1 MDNDTL
7 TQPRAKTGCPWNLK
21 EPVPANL
28 KPVGNRK
35 NAEHISSKRF
45 APADVSDDLGLLT
58 HLAGSWAGEGFNL
71 IARPA
76 FNFGTDLFLQ
86 LNRTRETLKFD
97 PIGSP
102 IPNRG
107 FEQKDITLHGLTYLQ
122 KISDL
127 STGSA
132 LHIEPGIWVRQPNT
146 KAPAE
151 SAPEGAE
158 IVCRMASIPHGN
170 TVLAQGQAQH
180 FTGPPTLQVPGQPFH
195 GSSFY
200 AFNSTP
206 IGAPPTVPATAAPVF
221 SATGSSQKQTAAVN
235 ALTVFNEYN
244 LAVAE
249 SATNPRTNPLPPGIT
264 QAVVDDPIILLQNVI
279 KQQVEEGYTFEGTA
293 LNIATVQTVDF
304 FQSKN
309 SVLTGPTVAASLPEF
324 NGGPENILFLID
336 DRTTPPNGNA
346 QTAVIYA
353 TFWITKVTH
362 KKTGESFMQ
371 LQYAQMVTLNFPVR
385 SLLNKGTL
393 VNLGWPHIS
402 VATLRKGFG

>member
-1 MDNDTL
+1 MDNDANV
-7 TQPRAKTGCPWNLK
+7 QPTARSGCPWNLK
-21 EPVPANL
+21 HPVPANL
-28 KPVGNRK
+28 KPVGDRRR
-35 NAEHISSKRF
+35 AEHISSQRF

-107 FEQKDITLHGLTYLQ
+107 FEQKDITLQGLTYLQ

-127 STGSA
+127 ATGSA

-146 KAPAE
+146 TAPA
-151 SAPEGAE
+151 GAE

-170 TVLAQGQAQH
+170 AVLAQGLAQH
-180 FTGPPTLQVPGQPFH
+180 FTGPPTLQIPGKPFH

-200 AFNSTP
+200 SFNSTP

-235 ALTVFNEYN
+235 SLTVFNEYN

-249 SATNPRTNPLPPGIT
+249 SAANPRSNPLPPGIT
-264 QAVVDDPIILLQNVI
+264 QAVVDDPIVLLQNVI
-279 KQQVEEGYTFEGTA
+279 NQQVDDGYTFEGTA

-304 FQSKN
+304 FKSAN
-309 SVLTGPTVAASLPEF
+309 SALTGPTVAASLPQF

-362 KKTGESFMQ
+362 RHTGESFMQ
-371 LQYAQMVTLNFPVR
+371 LQYAQMVTLNFPIR

>member
-7 TQPRAKTGCPWNLK
+7 TQPKAKTGCPWNLQ

-86 LNRTRETLKFD
+86 VNRTRETLKFD

-127 STGSA
+127 ATGGA

-151 SAPEGAE
+151 SAPSDAE

-170 TVLAQGQAQH
+170 TVLAQGLAEH
-180 FTGPPTLQVPGQPFH
+180 FTGPPTLQIPGKPFH

-249 SATNPRTNPLPPGIT
+249 GATNPRTNPLLGIT
-264 QAVVDDPIILLQNVI
+264 QAV
-279 KQQVEEGYTFEGTA
+279 
-293 LNIATVQTVDF
+293 
-304 FQSKN
+304 
-309 SVLTGPTVAASLPEF
+309 
-324 NGGPENILFLID
+324 ID
-336 DRTTPPNGNA
+336 DHSLIAERHQQPSRRRIYLRGHGAEYRHRADGGFLPVQEQCAQDRSAGVQRRAGKYSVPRRSQPPNGNA
-346 QTAVIYA
+346 QTAVLRDVLSQSDA
-353 TFWITKVTH
+353 FAV
-362 KKTGESFMQ
+362 
-371 LQYAQMVTLNFPVR
+371 AVR
-385 SLLNKGTL
+385 
-393 VNLGWPHIS
+393 W
-402 VATLRKGFG
+402 